1 MLCRLNH
8 ELLPEPG
15 NPIARTTGPLV
26 GRAGAAC
33 STCTGT
39 ASGAATGATGGG
51 SAAPASGVSG
61 SAGPA
66 VSGVVRGGASVGER
80 RAPLRPPRL
89 RRRRVGR
96 LLASPDGVTT
106 AGSDSSPE

>member
-15 NPIARTTGPLV
+15 NPIARTTVPLL

-33 STCTGT
+33 STCT

-66 VSGVVRGGASVGER
+66 VSGVFRDAASVGER